1 MSVHVEWDNPDKT
14 AIRWT
19 FVGRWTWGEYD
30 DALKIA
36 LSLLESA
43 NHPTDYIVDVRQM
56 GILPP
61 DVVKRVKAQYLQQPE
76 KLRYLI
82 AVGFDANLRL
92 FWDTFT
98 DLPYARHL
106 KMNYFETLEEAR
118 DFSRQTAP

>member
-1 MSVHVEWDNPDKT
+1 MSVHVEWDSPEKT

-30 DALKIA
+30 DGLKVA
-36 LSLLESA
+36 HSLLETVD
-43 NHPTDYIVDVRQM
+43 HPVDYIVDVSKM

-61 DVVKRVKAQYLQQPE
+61 DVVKRVKANYLVQPGN
-76 KLRYLI
+76 LRYLL
-82 AVGFDANLRL
+82 AVGFDPNLRL

-106 KMNYFETLEEAR
+106 KLDYFETLDDAR
-118 DFSRQTAP
+118 AYSRQTT